1 MASVRAYPTTAVWT
15 AIRPCTIRTMMPFLY
30 HTRTLS
36 PARHLQKSIVQFLQ
50 SAPVHSRRCLHDSSI
65 PMSRTSAYSKL
76 NRRVYK
82 PSNFHNGDVERLEGR
97 NGGTIPWEDSSRV
110 MDMDEEQRA
119 FITRI
124 RGLPFDDDENFDDMR
139 FPDESD
145 PFADEDIFNDIQEER
160 VTSTESTEATARPVR
175 ESTIT
180 ITERHAFER
189 IFADIMARSKS
200 TGAET
205 VQSSSPPINQAAV
218 LTKQSARGRKA
229 KESARSIMDE
239 AAYTGF
245 SRQTKSINSRLGSK
259 TQEELKANVDQ
270 YPIPLRAAAARAL
283 GLVSG
288 KPIELLQEE
297 IISNADELENIRQPE
312 RERVES
318 LMRNAKTDIEL
329 WRVMEAEVFS
339 LVGKL
344 GLEEKPKV
352 QDEITKSRARKRKK
366 DASEVAKDDGSATA
380 DDNRP
385 LDLNIYGPLYP
396 SHVLLGLRLLDRSFA
411 KPSPLVLNVLPRIKS
426 LGIVSHVLGAST
438 AFYNE
443 LLRISWIRFDDF
455 LGVSKLLNEMEQA
468 GLEFDDETLNIV
480 NEINQAQLKVRKGD
494 RGSVLQALW
503 SMPEFA
509 PGKFRDWKEKIQAS
523 IEEQGTGNSDEVV
536 WDTQKWR

>member
-1 MASVRAYPTTAVWT
+1 
-15 AIRPCTIRTMMPFLY
+15 MPFLY
-30 HTRTLS
+30 QTRTLS
-36 PARHLQKSIVQFLQ
+36 PVRHLQTTALPFLQ
-50 SAPVHSRRCLHDSSI
+50 SGPAHSRCYTHDSSI
-65 PMSRTSAYSKL
+65 PISRVGASSKPS
-76 NRRVYK
+76 RRVYK
-82 PSNFHNGDVERLEGR
+82 PSNFHNVYAERLEERDGD
-97 NGGTIPWEDSSRV
+97 GIPWENGSGI

-124 RGLPFDDDENFDDMR
+124 RGDRFYDDDK
-139 FPDESD
+139 FPDESEL
-145 PFADEDIFNDIQEER
+145 FADEDISNDKQEDPH
-160 VTSTESTEATARPVR
+160 TLPDATTRFAR

-180 ITERHAFER
+180 NTERYAFER
-189 IFADIMARSKS
+189 IFADILARSKS
-200 TGAET
+200 ARAKPAR
-205 VQSSSPPINQAAV
+205 SSPSLNENAAV
-218 LTKQSARGRKA
+218 LTKQSARRRKA
-229 KESARSIMDE
+229 KESARSIMGE
-239 AAYTGF
+239 AINVAS
-245 SRQTKSINSRLGSK
+245 SRQTK
-259 TQEELKANVDQ
+259 TPEELRADIDQ

-288 KPIELLQEE
+288 RSTEPLQED
-297 IISNADELENIRQPE
+297 IISNADELENTRQPE

-329 WRVMEAEVFS
+329 WQVMEAEVFA

-344 GLEEKPKV
+344 GLDEEPKV
-352 QDEITKSRARKRKK
+352 QDKTTKPRARKRKK
-366 DASEVAKDDGSATA
+366 EASEVAKDDVTVIANT
-380 DDNRP
+380 DQP

-411 KPSPLVLNVLPRIKS
+411 KPSPLILNVLPRIKS

-443 LLRISWIRFDDF
+443 LLRIYWIRYDDF
-455 LGVSKLLNEMEQA
+455 LGVSELLHEMEHA
-468 GLEFDDETLNIV
+468 GLEFDEETLNIV

>member
-1 MASVRAYPTTAVWT
+1 MASAKTHSTTAVWT
-15 AIRPCTIRTMMPFLY
+15 AILPGVIRTLVPFLY
-30 HTRTLS
+30 QTRTLL
-36 PARHLQKSIVQFLQ
+36 PVRHLRKTTLQFLQ
-50 SAPVHSRRCLHDSSI
+50 SAPVQTRQILHDSSI
-65 PMSRTSAYSKL
+65 PISRVSVSSKP

-82 PSNFHNGDVERLEGR
+82 LSSFHNGDVENLEGR
-97 NGGTIPWEDSSRV
+97 NGDGIQWEESSGA

-119 FITRI
+119 FVTRI
-124 RGLPFDDDENFDDMR
+124 RGLPFDACESLDDMR
-139 FPDESD
+139 FSDESD
-145 PFADEDIFNDIQEER
+145 PFADEDIFNDSQEEPD
-160 VTSTESTEATARPVR
+160 TSTEATTRPVR

-189 IFADIMARSKS
+189 IFADIIARSKS
-200 TGAET
+200 AGAAAAPNST
-205 VQSSSPPINQAAV
+205 PLNKQAAV
-218 LTKQSARGRKA
+218 LTKQSARERKA
-229 KESARSIMDE
+229 KESARSIIDE
-239 AAYTGF
+239 AARTGS
-245 SRQTKSINSRLGSK
+245 SRQTKSIDSRLGSK
-259 TQEELKANVDQ
+259 TPEELRVNVDQ

-288 KPIELLQEE
+288 RSIEPLHEE
-297 IISNADELENIRQPE
+297 IISNADKLENVRQPE

-329 WRVMEAEVFS
+329 WQVIEAEVFA

-352 QDEITKSRARKRKK
+352 QDESTKPRARKRKK
-366 DASEVAKDDGSATA
+366 EASEVAKYEVTATA
-380 DDNRP
+380 DTGRP

-443 LLRISWIRFDDF
+443 LLRIYWIRYDDF

-468 GLEFDDETLNIV
+468 GLKFDEETLNIV
-480 NEINQAQLKVRKGD
+480 NEISQAQLKVRKGD

-503 SMPEFA
+503 AMPEFA
-509 PGKFRDWKEKIQAS
+509 PGKFKGWKEKIQAS
-523 IEEQGTGNSDEVV
+523 VEEQGTDNSDEVA
-536 WDTQKWR
+536 WGA